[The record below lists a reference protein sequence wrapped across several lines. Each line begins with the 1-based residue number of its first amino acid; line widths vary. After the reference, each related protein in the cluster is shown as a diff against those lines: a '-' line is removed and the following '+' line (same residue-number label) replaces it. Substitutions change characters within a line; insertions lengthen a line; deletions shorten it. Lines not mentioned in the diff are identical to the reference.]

1 MVTNYQMDS
10 NNMTNETES
19 TTAISMMSYDIE
31 NANDNDLSK
40 SDINDQLEN
49 LKETNKFPS
58 NLEYVDSYTDPNTGT
73 TSTAFLNKDTGKV
86 TVGIA
91 GTNVHGEQLK
101 NTLNPFN
108 FNKDKQ
114 EAIDARGSMLDF
126 AADANIVLNTV
137 TDKDAHFKNTQQFI
151 KDIKK
156 DYEIDTITGHS
167 LGGRD
172 AIIIGV
178 SNDIDN
184 VVAYNPAPLTVKDF
198 RGIIKGPI
206 SSLNDKEK
214 DAYIESFIKSY
225 DGNILRIV
233 SDKDELNGIIKK
245 TEYVSAGNEMVIKNG
260 KGHSMLGFLGKR
272 EQREIKAELEK
283 LKGYQ
288 DANNKSFVTAKK
300 QASNKLQQIDAV
312 KANMVQASG
321 GALSS
326 SQQKILEFLTALSI
340 AVSLS
345 QMVEEEIQQL
355 RKLYTDMKKLF
366 KENWEDAQES
376 GSAMG
381 KHLSNGEVLDALD
394 AGSVNENKLV
404 TIPHSKI
411 SYKLTQLTNVSSQYD
426 TYISKIKT
434 SINEIIAKD
443 QSLASQIGDLA

>member
-86 TVGIA
+86 TVGMA

-288 DANNKSFVTAKK
+288 DANNKFFMTAKK

-355 RKLYTDMKKLF
+355 RKLYADMKKLF
-366 KENWEDAQES
+366 KKIGKMPRSLEMRWENIFPMEKS
-376 GSAMG
+376 
-381 KHLSNGEVLDALD
+381 
-394 AGSVNENKLV
+394 
-404 TIPHSKI
+404 
-411 SYKLTQLTNVSSQYD
+411 
-426 TYISKIKT
+426 
-434 SINEIIAKD
+434 
-443 QSLASQIGDLA
+443 

>member
-73 TSTAFLNKDTGKV
+73 TSTAFLNQDTGKV
-86 TVGIA
+86 TVGMA

-272 EQREIKAELEK
+272 EQRKIKAELEK

-355 RKLYTDMKKLF
+355 RKLYADMKKLF
-366 KENWEDAQES
+366 KKIGKMPRSLEARWENIFPMEKS
-376 GSAMG
+376 
-381 KHLSNGEVLDALD
+381 
-394 AGSVNENKLV
+394 
-404 TIPHSKI
+404 
-411 SYKLTQLTNVSSQYD
+411 
-426 TYISKIKT
+426 
-434 SINEIIAKD
+434 
-443 QSLASQIGDLA
+443 

>member
-1 MVTNYQMDS
+1 M
-10 NNMTNETES
+10 
-19 TTAISMMSYDIE
+19 
-31 NANDNDLSK
+31 
-40 SDINDQLEN
+40 
-49 LKETNKFPS
+49 
-58 NLEYVDSYTDPNTGT
+58 
-73 TSTAFLNKDTGKV
+73 
-86 TVGIA
+86 
-91 GTNVHGEQLK
+91 
-101 NTLNPFN
+101 
-108 FNKDKQ
+108 
-114 EAIDARGSMLDF
+114 
-126 AADANIVLNTV
+126 
-137 TDKDAHFKNTQQFI
+137 
-151 KDIKK
+151 
-156 DYEIDTITGHS
+156 
-167 LGGRD
+167 
-172 AIIIGV
+172 
-178 SNDIDN
+178 
-184 VVAYNPAPLTVKDF
+184 VAYNPAPLTVKDF

-206 SSLNDKEK
+206 SSLHDKEK
-214 DAYIESFIKSY
+214 DAYIESFIKNY

-300 QASNKLQQIDAV
+300 QASKKLQQIDAV

-355 RKLYTDMKKLF
+355 RKLYADMKKLF
-366 KENWEDAQES
+366 KKNWEDAQES
-376 GSAMG
+376 GNAMG
-381 KHLSNGEVLDALD
+381 KHLSDGEVLDALD

-404 TIPHSKI
+404 TMPHSRI

>member
-73 TSTAFLNKDTGKV
+73 TSTAFLNQDTGKV
-86 TVGIA
+86 TVGMA
-91 GTNVHGEQLK
+91 GTNVHGKQLK

-108 FNKDKQ
+108 LFKDKQ

-126 AADANIVLNTV
+126 AADANIGLNTV

-198 RGIIKGPI
+198 RRIIKGPI
-206 SSLNDKEK
+206 SSLHDKEK

-300 QASNKLQQIDAV
+300 QASKKLQQIDAV

-355 RKLYTDMKKLF
+355 RKLYADMKKLF
-366 KENWEDAQES
+366 KKIGKMPRSLEMRWENIFPMEKS
-376 GSAMG
+376 
-381 KHLSNGEVLDALD
+381 
-394 AGSVNENKLV
+394 
-404 TIPHSKI
+404 
-411 SYKLTQLTNVSSQYD
+411 
-426 TYISKIKT
+426 
-434 SINEIIAKD
+434 
-443 QSLASQIGDLA
+443 

>member
-73 TSTAFLNKDTGKV
+73 TSTAFLNQDTGKV
-86 TVGIA
+86 TVGMA

-288 DANNKSFVTAKK
+288 DANNKFFMTAKK

-355 RKLYTDMKKLF
+355 RKLYADMKKLF
-366 KENWEDAQES
+366 KKIGKMPRSLEARWENIFPMEKS
-376 GSAMG
+376 
-381 KHLSNGEVLDALD
+381 
-394 AGSVNENKLV
+394 
-404 TIPHSKI
+404 
-411 SYKLTQLTNVSSQYD
+411 
-426 TYISKIKT
+426 
-434 SINEIIAKD
+434 
-443 QSLASQIGDLA
+443 

>member
-86 TVGIA
+86 TVGMA

-288 DANNKSFVTAKK
+288 DANNKFFMTAKK

-355 RKLYTDMKKLF
+355 RKLYADMKKLF
-366 KENWEDAQES
+366 KKIGKMPRSLEARWENIFPMEKS
-376 GSAMG
+376 
-381 KHLSNGEVLDALD
+381 
-394 AGSVNENKLV
+394 
-404 TIPHSKI
+404 
-411 SYKLTQLTNVSSQYD
+411 
-426 TYISKIKT
+426 
-434 SINEIIAKD
+434 
-443 QSLASQIGDLA
+443 

>member
-1 MVTNYQMDS
+1 M
-10 NNMTNETES
+10 
-19 TTAISMMSYDIE
+19 
-31 NANDNDLSK
+31 
-40 SDINDQLEN
+40 
-49 LKETNKFPS
+49 
-58 NLEYVDSYTDPNTGT
+58 
-73 TSTAFLNKDTGKV
+73 
-86 TVGIA
+86 
-91 GTNVHGEQLK
+91 
-101 NTLNPFN
+101 
-108 FNKDKQ
+108 
-114 EAIDARGSMLDF
+114 
-126 AADANIVLNTV
+126 
-137 TDKDAHFKNTQQFI
+137 
-151 KDIKK
+151 
-156 DYEIDTITGHS
+156 
-167 LGGRD
+167 
-172 AIIIGV
+172 
-178 SNDIDN
+178 
-184 VVAYNPAPLTVKDF
+184 VAYNPAPLTVKDF

-355 RKLYTDMKKLF
+355 RKLYADMKKLF

>member
-58 NLEYVDSYTDPNTGT
+58 NLEYVDSYTDPNTGM
-73 TSTAFLNKDTGKV
+73 TSTAFLNQDTGKV
-86 TVGIA
+86 TVGMA

-108 FNKDKQ
+108 LFKDKQ

-126 AADANIVLNTV
+126 AADANIGLNTV

-198 RGIIKGPI
+198 RRIIKGPI
-206 SSLNDKEK
+206 SSLHDKEK

-300 QASNKLQQIDAV
+300 QASKKLQQIDAV
-312 KANMVQASG
+312 KANMVQASV

-355 RKLYTDMKKLF
+355 RKLYADMKKLF
-366 KENWEDAQES
+366 KKNWEDAQES
-376 GSAMG
+376 GNAMG
-381 KHLSNGEVLDALD
+381 KHLSDGEVLDALD

-404 TIPHSKI
+404 TMPHSRI

>member
-1 MVTNYQMDS
+1 MAQKDYQIKAKSLTNNS
-10 NNMTNETES
+10 EETS
-19 TTAISMMSYDIE
+19 TISSISYEIE
-31 NANDNDLSK
+31 NANTNGLDKNK
-40 SDINDQLEN
+40 IEMQIQK
-49 LKETNKFPS
+49 LKNGNEFPS

-73 TSTAFLNKDTGKV
+73 TSTAFLNQDTGKM
-86 TVGIA
+86 TVGMA

-206 SSLNDKEK
+206 SNLNDKEK

-245 TEYVSAGNEMVIKNG
+245 TEYVSAGNEMVIKLDKIG
-260 KGHSMLGFLGKR
+260 ES
-272 EQREIKAELEK
+272 
-283 LKGYQ
+283 LK
-288 DANNKSFVTAKK
+288 
-300 QASNKLQQIDAV
+300 QIID
-312 KANMVQASG
+312 
-321 GALSS
+321 
-326 SQQKILEFLTALSI
+326 
-340 AVSLS
+340 
-345 QMVEEEIQQL
+345 
-355 RKLYTDMKKLF
+355 
-366 KENWEDAQES
+366 
-376 GSAMG
+376 
-381 KHLSNGEVLDALD
+381 
-394 AGSVNENKLV
+394 
-404 TIPHSKI
+404 
-411 SYKLTQLTNVSSQYD
+411 
-426 TYISKIKT
+426 
-434 SINEIIAKD
+434 
-443 QSLASQIGDLA
+443 